1 MDTPQLSTETHLS
14 SKITTWLVLNS
25 INLSQKLALTTV
37 VEQEIVE
44 EMPTAA
50 TKGKSAV
57 ELLITTKNIYS
68 ISINKILVQV
78 VKRNN

>member
-25 INLSQKLALTTV
+25 INLSQKLALTTA
-37 VEQEIVE
+37 VEQEIVV

-50 TKGKSAV
+50 TDKSAV

-68 ISINKILVQV
+68 TSINKILVQV